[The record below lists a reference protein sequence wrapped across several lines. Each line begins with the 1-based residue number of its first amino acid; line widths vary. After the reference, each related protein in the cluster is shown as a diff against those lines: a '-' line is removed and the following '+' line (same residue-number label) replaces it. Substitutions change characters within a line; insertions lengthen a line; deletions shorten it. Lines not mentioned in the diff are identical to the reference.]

1 MTDYQKMLKCLDP
14 FDLKDCFIAGGAV
27 LSRVTKTNI
36 NDWDIYPK
44 SKDSAVDIC
53 IKLLSDGAY
62 VVNVT
67 DRAITFKHNNHTNLK
82 GERSIIQ
89 VMTFG
94 SFDSPET
101 IFDAFDFTV
110 CMGAYDCD
118 NKEYF
123 FSDYFWPDVA
133 SKTLRFNPNTKFPLA
148 SQIRVSK
155 YREKGFFIG
164 KGESAKIALAVSAK
178 GIPSS
183 WGELESQLGGVY
195 GKSLKLQTEG
205 VEFSLDKAFEVLSDL
220 DSHVTISNEEDF
232 SWVSDQEI
240 EALIKYEPVVLYNGW
255 QVQGETVV
263 KFYIDDRVAKLGVEI
278 IDRPL
283 DECPVRFVKA
293 YKYVKLC
300 EGGYQGAV
308 YSGHHNGVVYRPFEK
323 TSYEMYPYLFSY
335 IKPKEH
341 TSGIQCEVKIPI
353 EDLVEV
359 HCDKYI
365 SKSIIMGDIE

>member
-1 MTDYQKMLKCLDP
+1 MTDYQKMLKYLDP
-14 FDLKDCFIAGGAV
+14 FDIKGCFIAGGAV
-27 LSRVTKTNI
+27 LSRVTKTEI
-36 NDWDIYPK
+36 NDWDVYPK
-44 SKDSAVDIC
+44 SKDAAVDTC
-53 IKLLSDGAY
+53 IQLMSDGAY

-89 VMTFG
+89 VMTFD

-133 SKTLRFNPNTKFPLA
+133 GKTLRFNPNTKFPLA

-183 WGELESQLGGVY
+183 WDELESQLGGVY

-220 DSHVTISNEEDF
+220 DSHVTMSNGEDF

-240 EALIKYEPVVLYNGW
+240 EALIKQEPVVLYDGW

-263 KFYIDDRVAKLGVEI
+263 KSSIDNRVAELGVDI

-293 YKYVKLC
+293 YKYVKPC

-308 YSGHHNGVVYRPFEK
+308 YSGHHNGVVYKPFEK
-323 TSYEMYPYLFSY
+323 TSYERHPYLFSY
-335 IKPKEH
+335 IKPTEH
-341 TSGIQCEVKIPI
+341 TSGIQCDVKIPI

-359 HCDKYI
+359 HYDKYV
-365 SKSIIMGDIE
+365 SKSIIMGDI